1 MGKGNVASF
10 GLESPLPKSFLL
22 ACAACVGWIALL
34 FFLKNKILKEHH
46 ACSRYSKM
54 GRKRKASPPRKDVDL
69 KSPLAVLLLKRW
81 SVGDIPAVL
90 IQEIA
95 DAAVKSGCK
104 EPDVLVLQSLGSN
117 GQQPGNI
124 HRDLKIKFFKNMVAP
139 EPHFVQTTIKQKTS
153 HGADKELPGQVP
165 VLLPHQWVP
174 ALLENNFEDVLGMEG
189 VPKFWKEQLNFNNP
203 RIHQSKAYFKALSLS
218 KHKAIPFAVSLGLK
232 HIEFSTES
240 IFD

>member
-1 MGKGNVASF
+1 MC
-10 GLESPLPKSFLL
+10 GLGSPALKKENNSQRTLCLL
-22 ACAACVGWIALL
+22 KVQQ
-34 FFLKNKILKEHH
+34 
-46 ACSRYSKM
+46 M
-54 GRKRKASPPRKDVDL
+54 GRKRKASPPKKDVDL

-165 VLLPHQWVP
+165 VLLPDQWVP

-203 RIHQSKAYFKALSLS
+203 RINQSRAYFKALSPS
-218 KHKAIPFAVSLGLK
+218 KHKVIPFAVSLGLK
-232 HIEFSTES
+232 HMDFLTES
-240 IFD
+240 IFHP

>member
-1 MGKGNVASF
+1 
-10 GLESPLPKSFLL
+10 
-22 ACAACVGWIALL
+22 
-34 FFLKNKILKEHH
+34 
-46 ACSRYSKM
+46 M
-54 GRKRKASPPRKDVDL
+54 GRKRKASPPKKDVDL

-165 VLLPHQWVP
+165 VLLPDQWVP

-203 RIHQSKAYFKALSLS
+203 RINQSRAYFKALSPS
-218 KHKAIPFAVSLGLK
+218 KHKVIPFAVSLGLK
-232 HIEFSTES
+232 HMDFLTES
-240 IFD
+240 IFHP